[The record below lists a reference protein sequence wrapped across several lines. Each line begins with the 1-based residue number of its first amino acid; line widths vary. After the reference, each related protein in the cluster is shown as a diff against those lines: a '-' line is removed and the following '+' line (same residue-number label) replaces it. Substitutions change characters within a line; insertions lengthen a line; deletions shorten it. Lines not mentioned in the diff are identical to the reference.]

1 MTMDTRKQ
9 LPKALL
15 KVAVTAVAAVLLDD
29 PPANAVAAQ
38 QPNIVFIFGEGA
50 GWTSTSVQMDDA
62 RPDSKSDLA
71 RTPNL
76 ERLAKE
82 GIRFASFYAPS
93 PRCTPSRAAILTGK
107 SPAQLRMTFISE
119 GKGEWDNPNAKM
131 LPPHCS
137 IELAETET
145 TIAELLKTAGYA
157 TAHFGKW
164 HVGRTSPSRHG
175 FEEDDGANGNGGPEN
190 VNEPNPKQAF
200 AITEKGIDFME
211 RQAAAKKPF
220 YLELGH
226 YAGRSSESA
235 RKETYDAV
243 LARGGGREDKLVGGA
258 AVMEDMDATVGMLLQ
273 KIDALGIAKNTYVFY
288 APDHGSPGRNANAP
302 LTGGKGTVWDGG
314 LRVPFIMR
322 GPGIQP
328 GICSRVRAT
337 GVDIFPTLAELAHV
351 TKPLPKAIEGG
362 SLVPVLMNG
371 GKGEVTRPR
380 EELVFHF
387 PHYDHDNDGPASAI
401 LLGPLKSIRTYE
413 TGRLQLFDIAKDISE
428 EHDLSKTMPEKLAE
442 LDRRLTAHLETIGA
456 QMPAPN
462 PNYDPSK
469 PSTQERRGKGKKGD
483 RGGGKGRKG
492 ERDRPPDAP

>member
-1 MTMDTRKQ
+1 MDTRKR
-9 LPKALL
+9 LSMALL
-15 KVAVTAVAAVLLDD
+15 ADAVIAAGAVLLVGL
-29 PPANAVAAQ
+29 PAGAAGTQ
-38 QPNIVFIFGEGA
+38 QPNFVFIFGEGA

-62 RPDSKSDLA
+62 LPDSKSDLA

-107 SPAQLRMTFISE
+107 SPAQLHMTFISE

-137 IELAETET
+137 VELDETET

-164 HVGRTSPSRHG
+164 HVGHTGPSRHG
-175 FEEDDGANGNGGPEN
+175 FDEDDGANGNGGPEN

-200 AITEKGIDFME
+200 AITEKGIDFMA
-211 RQAAAKKPF
+211 RQAVAKKPF

-226 YAGRSSESA
+226 YAGRSADSA
-235 RKETYDAV
+235 RKETYDRV
-243 LARGGGREDKLVGGA
+243 LARAGGREDKLVGGG

-273 KIDALGIAKNTYVFY
+273 KIDELGIARNTYVFY
-288 APDHGSPGRNANAP
+288 TPDHGSPGRNANAP

-322 GPGIQP
+322 GPGIQA

-337 GVDIFPTLAELAHV
+337 GVDLFPTLAELAHV
-351 TKPLPKAIEGG
+351 TRPLPKGIEGG
-362 SLVPVLMNG
+362 SLVSVLMRG
-371 GKGEVTRPR
+371 GHGEVRRHR

-387 PHYDHDNDGPASAI
+387 PHYDHGNDGPASAI
-401 LLGPLKSIRTYE
+401 LLGPLKLIRTYE
-413 TGRLQLFDIAKDISE
+413 IGRLQLFDIAKDISE
-428 EHDLSKTMPEKLAE
+428 EHDLSGAMPERLAE
-442 LDRRLTAHLETIGA
+442 IDRRLTAYLETIGA
-456 QMPAPN
+456 QMPMAN
-462 PNYDPSK
+462 PNYDPGMST
-469 PSTQERRGKGKKGD
+469 TQERRGKGQ
-483 RGGGKGRKG
+483 KGRKG
-492 ERDRPPDAP
+492 GWRAGVSEAP